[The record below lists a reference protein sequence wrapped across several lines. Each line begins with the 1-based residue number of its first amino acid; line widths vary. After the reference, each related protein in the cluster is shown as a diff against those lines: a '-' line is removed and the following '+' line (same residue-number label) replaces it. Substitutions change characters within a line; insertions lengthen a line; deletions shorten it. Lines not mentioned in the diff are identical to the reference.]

1 MDVLDATGVEVARGE
16 EEVKE
21 CDLVGLLGATGVLD
35 GATELEEICELDCDA
50 PLETGELEAFV
61 LEVTRTEDE
70 ADATDEL
77 EGVWV
82 LDGTGV
88 SKEIG
93 ELDGTGLLE

>member
-82 LDGTGV
+82 LDGAGV
-88 SKEIG
+88 SEETG
-93 ELDGTGLLE
+93 ELDGVGLLE

>member
-1 MDVLDATGVEVARGE
+1 MTGVEVARAG

-21 CDLVGLLGATGVLD
+21 YDSVGLPEAIGVLD
-35 GATELEEICELDCDA
+35 GAMELEAICELDCVA
-50 PLETGELEAFV
+50 PLETGELKAFV
-61 LEVTRTEDE
+61 LEVVRTEDE
-70 ADATDEL
+70 VDATDEL

-93 ELDGTGLLE
+93 ELDRTGLPE